1 MIVGRDRERSTLLAL
16 VAVARDGIG
25 GSVIVRGAPGIGKT
39 ALLDELVA
47 ATDATTLHACGH
59 EWEADL
65 PYAALGDLLHPVL
78 DHIDRVPAPQARAL
92 RNALGVEASAAIDPV
107 AVEVA
112 TANLLR
118 NLAADACIL
127 VVADDLQWIDTASR
141 EVLMYVARRASQMRV
156 AFVGAARDEEMTP
169 ALAAL
174 PILEVGPLAVTAA
187 QMLLDVRAAGK
198 LAAPVVETLVGLAGG
213 NPLALHELYDGLSAQ
228 QLAGQTPIV
237 APINVSTEAV
247 LAFRRRIDE
256 LPETARQALLIA
268 AAEGRGRV
276 DRVAAAL
283 GRCELEAGALEPA
296 EQQGLISIVGDTVQF
311 RHPLVRS
318 VAYQTATPAARRAV
332 HAVLAD
338 VETDPDPRA
347 WHLSAAAVP
356 PNPTACNA
364 LVELGRRALVRGADI
379 TAALALT
386 RAAELA
392 DKSAERGALY
402 AKAARAANRGGDV
415 PMATH
420 LLALARPLIA
430 DLPVERSDLVLLDA
444 DLRMRGGDFE
454 VATRGLARAAE
465 EVAILD
471 PRRARTLLLFAAK
484 SHVYK
489 MEGAAALRAVERAL
503 ELSDGSTVD
512 VLQLSSLA
520 MAQTMAGDQRAT
532 ATALTAAH
540 EGIGSQRGHLHTLGI
555 AWPLIWLEQYDAARD
570 FIAWAVHVQR
580 EGGYHS
586 FLPQSLLP
594 EAELDFRTGRWER
607 ALVGASEAAQL
618 FEETGQ
624 RVDAAIAASTLA
636 RIEAARGNDSACAEH
651 ARKAVDGD
659 LASGGF
665 AATAFAAAGV
675 GHLALARQR
684 LDQAIEHLANAAAIA
699 ADGGV
704 WEPGLL
710 QVHPDLVESL
720 VRSGREPKARAIA
733 GELAERPTGSD
744 RPGLLAAV
752 LRCRALLSPE
762 PDALDAL
769 AEALTHLDRT
779 PFERARTEL
788 SFGMR
793 LNGAG
798 KVDDGRRHLTVA
810 LDLFASLGARLWAD
824 LTRAELRAI
833 GAPLITPNRLT
844 PREEQ
849 VARLV
854 ASGASNRDVADS
866 LYVNPKTVEYH
877 LVNVYRKLGV
887 RTRTELALVWRD
899 DPVTSAAVNDA
910 QLP

>member
-1 MIVGRDRERSTLLAL
+1 VPAVGYDRAVILGRDRERSTLLGL

-25 GSVIVRGAPGIGKT
+25 ASVIVRGAPGIGKT

-47 ATDATTLHACGH
+47 ATDATTLYACGH

-78 DHIDRVPAPQARAL
+78 DHLDRVPTPQARAL
-92 RNALGVEASAAIDPV
+92 RNALGLESSAAIDPI

-112 TANLLR
+112 TATLLR
-118 NLAADACIL
+118 TLAADDCVL

-156 AFVGAARDEEMTP
+156 AFVGAARDDEMTP

-174 PILEVGPLAVTAA
+174 PTLEVGPLAATAA
-187 QMLLDVRAAGK
+187 EMLLNVRSAGK

-213 NPLALHELYDGLSAQ
+213 NPLALQELCDGLSAQ
-228 QLAGQTPIV
+228 QLAGQAAIV

-276 DRVAAAL
+276 DQVVAALA
-283 GRCELEAGALEPA
+283 RCQLDAGAFDPA
-296 EQQGLISIVGDTVQF
+296 EHQGLISIVGDSVQF

-318 VAYQTATPAARRAV
+318 VSYQTATPTARRAV
-332 HAVLAD
+332 HATLAD
-338 VETDPDPRA
+338 VETDPDRRA
-347 WHLSAAAVP
+347 WHLSSAVVP
-356 PNPTACNA
+356 PNATACAA
-364 LVELGRRALVRGADI
+364 LVELGTRALARGADI
-379 TAALALT
+379 TAALALA

-392 DKSAERGALY
+392 DASHDRGALY

-415 PMATH
+415 PMATR
-420 LLALARPLIA
+420 LLDLARPLIA

-454 VATRGLARAAE
+454 LASRGLTQAAE
-465 EVAILD
+465 EVAAVD
-471 PRRARTLLLFAAK
+471 RRRAMTLLLFAAK

-503 ELSDGSTVD
+503 ELSDGPAVD
-512 VLQLSSLA
+512 MLQLSALA
-520 MAQTMAGDQRAT
+520 MTQTMAGDPHAT

-540 EGIGSQRGHLHTLGI
+540 EGIASRRGHLHTLGI
-555 AWPLIWLEQYDAARD
+555 AWPLIWLEQYDAARE
-570 FIAWAVHVQR
+570 FVTWAVHVQR

-594 EAELDFRTGRWER
+594 EAELDFRTGHWDR
-607 ALVGASEAAQL
+607 ALAGASEAAQL
-618 FEETGQ
+618 YEETGQ
-624 RVDAAIAASTLA
+624 SVDGAIAASTLA
-636 RIEAARGNDSACAEH
+636 RIEAARGNGSACVQH
-651 ARKAVDGD
+651 AGKALDGD
-659 LASGGF
+659 RASGLR
-665 AATAFAAAGV
+665 AATAFAEAGV
-675 GHLALARQR
+675 GHLELARQR
-684 LDQAIEHLANAAAIA
+684 FDQAIEHLSKAAAIA
-699 ADGGV
+699 VDGGV
-704 WEPGLL
+704 LEPGLL
-710 QVHPDLVESL
+710 QLHPDLVESL
-720 VRSGREPKARAIA
+720 VRSGREPEARVVA
-733 GELAERPTGSD
+733 GELAERATGSD
-744 RPGLLAAV
+744 RPGLLAAA
-752 LRCRALLSPE
+752 LRCRGLLSPE
-762 PDALDAL
+762 PDAQDAL
-769 AEALTHLDRT
+769 AEALTLLDRT

-788 SFGMR
+788 CIGMR
-793 LNGAG
+793 LRGVG
-798 KVDDGRRHLTVA
+798 MVDDGRRHLTVA
-810 LDLFASLGARLWAD
+810 LDLFASLGARLWLD

-833 GAPLITPNRLT
+833 GAPLIAPDRLT

-854 ASGASNRDVADS
+854 AGGASNRDVADS

-887 RTRTELALVWRD
+887 KTRTELALVWRD
-899 DPVTSAAVNDA
+899 DPAVT
-910 QLP
+910 